1 MLACL
6 ILDSL
11 SGESWDAGAEVDQ
24 GVPNAAARASGK
36 GESGLKPPQG
46 RKSIWLGTGLA
57 AGVLLFVLAGGA
69 LSAFAQQN
77 TRLLLS
83 SGAEVPGHGGLA
95 FGPLLS
101 LAMNDHQEVVFLTS
115 LRSPRAEMHAVVRST
130 GVSFSVVAFQG
141 LLGPFPRTT
150 YDNFSAPSMDDSGV
164 VVFTASL
171 ATDQANAPT
180 SAVIRQ
186 DGTKSRAVVTN
197 LDAPPGLEGA
207 KFEEFSAP
215 LITSDGSILFGAR
228 WSAKGAGSGL
238 FRWNARGLESIQ
250 LPSEIQLGAKELLI
264 PFFFGHDEAAFLRRG
279 ASAEAATE
287 QFFRAIAI
295 QTFQQLQPP
304 PDPAN
309 TVELLAARPDMR
321 PVQILVV
328 YLENGGF
335 QTALVAGDPTKPV
348 MAKQSLTTTP
358 LKAVSKIVS
367 VTIGSRSNL
376 IFAAAPTDAAND
388 LALYCNCEGQ
398 EDRLTTSDDFLPIT
412 VAGPGKPIL
421 SLTGDTQQTIA
432 FIAPGATGDNTAI
445 YVTAIH

>member
-1 MLACL
+1 MLGCL
-6 ILDSL
+6 ILHSIL
-11 SGESWDAGAEVDQ
+11 VECWDAGAENYQ
-24 GVPNAAARASGK
+24 GIPNAAARASGK
-36 GESGLKPPQG
+36 GESGLKPPQR
-46 RKSIWLGTGLA
+46 RKSYWRGAGLA
-57 AGVLLFVLAGGA
+57 VGVILFGLSVGA
-69 LSAFAQQN
+69 LPAAAQQN
-77 TRLLLS
+77 TRLLLA

-95 FGPLLS
+95 FGPFLS
-101 LAMNDHQEVVFLTS
+101 LEMNGRQEVVFLTS
-115 LRSPRAEMHAVVRST
+115 LRSPRAEMRAVVRST

-164 VVFTASL
+164 VAFTAKL
-171 ATDQANAPT
+171 VTDQANVPT
-180 SAVIRQ
+180 AVVVRQ
-186 DGTKSRAVVTN
+186 EGAKARAVVTN
-197 LDAPPGLEGA
+197 VDAPPGLDGA

-228 WSAKGAGSGL
+228 WLGRGAGSGL
-238 FRWNARGLESIQ
+238 FRWSTRGIEAIQ
-250 LPSEIQLGAKELLI
+250 LPSGMQLGPKELLE

-295 QTFQQLQPP
+295 QTFQQSQPP

-309 TVELLAARPDMR
+309 SAELLAARPAVR
-321 PVQILVV
+321 PVQMLVV
-328 YLENGGF
+328 YLENGSF

-348 MAKQSLTTTP
+348 MAKQSLSTIP
-358 LKAVSKIVS
+358 LKPVGKIVS

-376 IFAAAPTDAAND
+376 IFAAAPTNAAND

-398 EDRLTTSDDFLPIT
+398 ADRLTTSDDFLPIT
-412 VAGPGKPIL
+412 VAGPGKPIF
-421 SLTGDTQQTIA
+421 SLTGDMQETIA